1 MERVMDMHGARR
13 IVFAVTSL
21 ALWGAAPVHA
31 HFKVLK
37 PASWLNEDQLGGPQ
51 KGSPCGPGN
60 SKLFI
65 GDDVQPVPVSNAAT
79 TFHAG
84 ETITVELEETIYHP
98 GYFRISLAKTR
109 AAEATTT
116 NFPDPA
122 LTDLQDC
129 HYDRSAVKTVP
140 HDNVLADGLFMAEGD
155 EGTNRSLMQAVKLPS
170 EPCEHCTLQIVQVM
184 EGHPGASCFYFHC
197 ADVTILPAV
206 DGGVDGGTADG
217 GTAGITPASAGDG
230 GCSVASAARRS
241 SHAAWWLL
249 ALGAVLYRLRVRTP
263 GALRR
268 RAQSVSARLSKHM

>member
-65 GDDVQPVPVSNAAT
+65 GDDVKPVPVSNAAT
-79 TFHAG
+79 TFQAG
-84 ETITVELEETIYHP
+84 ETITVELQETIYHP

-116 NFPDPA
+116 HFPDPA

-197 ADVTILPAV
+197 ADITILPAAANS
-206 DGGVDGGTADG
+206 ADG
-217 GTAGITPASAGDG
+217 GASDGGAADGGAAAITPASKSDG
-230 GCSVASAARRS
+230 GCSAGPATRRS
-241 SHAAWWLL
+241 PHTAWWLL
-249 ALGAVLYRLRVRTP
+249 ALCAAFYRLRVRTP
-263 GALRR
+263 
-268 RAQSVSARLSKHM
+268 RASARRV